1 MITTTNCVLYG
12 LQKTNTYWQTTRP
25 IILQPY
31 FSQSNDYTR
40 EQVWRSGESARLPP
54 MWPGFD
60 SLTRRHMWVEFVVG
74 SRPCSEGFS
83 PGTPVFLRP
92 QKPTFANSNSTWNA
106 QSPLNEFLE
115 SSLVLVD
122 VTLTRTLNLT
132 LQTTTHAC
140 HYCDYTLHQKHFWN
154 YRTDPTA
161 LQHPPCSSQ
170 TYHYF
175 ATTTD
180 EPVKDRDEPSHRR
193 EAVYKIKCCYC
204 QATYIGE
211 TGRNGNRN

>member
-60 SLTRRHMWVEFVVG
+60 SRTRRHMWVEFVVG

-106 QSPLNEFLE
+106 RSPLNEFLE

-122 VTLTRTLNLT
+122 VTLTRILNLT
-132 LQTTTHAC
+132 LQNNDACLSLLRLYLTSKALLKLWHGSNILHAAHKPITTLRQLLTS
-140 HYCDYTLHQKHFWN
+140 
-154 YRTDPTA
+154 P
-161 LQHPPCSSQ
+161 
-170 TYHYF
+170 
-175 ATTTD
+175 
-180 EPVKDRDEPSHRR
+180 
-193 EAVYKIKCCYC
+193 
-204 QATYIGE
+204 
-211 TGRNGNRN
+211 